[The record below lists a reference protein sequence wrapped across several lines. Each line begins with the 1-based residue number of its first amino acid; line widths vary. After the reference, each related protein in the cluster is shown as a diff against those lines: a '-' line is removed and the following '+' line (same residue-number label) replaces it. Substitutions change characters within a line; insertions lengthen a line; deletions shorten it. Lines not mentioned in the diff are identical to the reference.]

1 MSAGNFDIEH
11 WPNYLGKH
19 ALKRLVIGYIK
30 GVLLL
35 AGITLVLMTLYF
47 FTHLF
52 LFYWLSVGFLF
63 GLAITPLLPIIS
75 YLQRNKKVPSY
86 GINKEGFLV
95 NERGWNACFFK
106 WDEIKEI
113 KEFEHP
119 SFGKELHFEFVSY
132 TKALNKPGQDKFAQ
146 SLAREYSIE
155 KQPKKISNQ
164 LVKGDITNFIEAFI
178 VHFSNYQNELSKAQT
193 GNN

>member
-1 MSAGNFDIEH
+1 
-11 WPNYLGKH
+11 
-19 ALKRLVIGYIK
+19 
-30 GVLLL
+30 
-35 AGITLVLMTLYF
+35 
-47 FTHLF
+47 
-52 LFYWLSVGFLF
+52 
-63 GLAITPLLPIIS
+63 
-75 YLQRNKKVPSY
+75 VPSY

-119 SFGKELHFEFVSY
+119 SFGNELHFEFVSY

-164 LVKGDITNFIEAFI
+164 LVKGDITNFIEAFK
-178 VHFSNYQNELSKAQT
+178 VHFSNYQNELSKDQT